1 MISVK
6 GVQRKWG
13 KERQGKK
20 DIMKRMSR
28 GRLVGIEERNRDG
41 WSSGAKC

>member
-1 MISVK
+1 MGK
-6 GVQRKWG
+6 KRENGERK
-13 KERQGKK
+13 RQGKK